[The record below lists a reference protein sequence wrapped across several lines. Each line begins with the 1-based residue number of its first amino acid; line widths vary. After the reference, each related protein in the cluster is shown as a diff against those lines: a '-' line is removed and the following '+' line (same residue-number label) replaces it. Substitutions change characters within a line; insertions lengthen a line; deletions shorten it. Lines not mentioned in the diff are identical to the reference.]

1 MGYEFLVCLATN
13 PGKWILYNHLYE
25 NIWKDVHVE
34 MHQIIDHKRKII
46 YAFEELIG
54 KNGISKAEINNLI
67 INRKNVGYLL
77 NLQNADIS
85 IQE

>member
-1 MGYEFLVCLATN
+1 M
-13 PGKWILYNHLYE
+13 
-25 NIWKDVHVE
+25 E

-77 NLQNADIS
+77 YLQNADIS